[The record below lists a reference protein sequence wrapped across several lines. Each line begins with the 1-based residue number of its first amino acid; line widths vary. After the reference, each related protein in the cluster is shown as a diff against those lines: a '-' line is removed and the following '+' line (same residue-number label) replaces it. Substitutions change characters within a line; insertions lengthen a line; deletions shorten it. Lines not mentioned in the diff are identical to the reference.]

1 VLGGNLI
8 SYIVSNWELIIVVVL
23 AVVALGSAAW
33 FLKNWKIAV
42 AAVVIAAF
50 GFAYQSANMA
60 GFDRAVAIQ
69 TAERTA
75 ILQGRLNA
83 LQTLALKDNMQAQLD
98 AKRINDLESIANDT
112 PKNDG
117 FCLDASAVGR
127 VQSIR

>member
-1 VLGGNLI
+1 LI
-8 SYIVSNWELIIVVVL
+8 SYIASNWELIVVVVL
-23 AVVALGSAAW
+23 AVIALGAAAW

-42 AAVVIAAF
+42 AAIVIAAF

-60 GFDRAVAIQ
+60 GFNRAVAIE
-69 TAERTA
+69 TAVRTKL
-75 ILQGRLNA
+75 LQGRLDT
-83 LQTLALKDNMQAQLD
+83 LTTLAVKDNEQAIVD
-98 AKRINDLESIANDT
+98 AKRINDLESIANET